1 MPAAKRS
8 LPPALTEGGA
18 GLLHA
23 GASGASRRSGEA
35 RKPVMQVVGLN
46 RFALDESFFLH
57 TGEDQRP
64 ECGDGFDVTL
74 SDGVHKLKCALS
86 TALNQLVYRGW
97 LQLHTLVRVESWR
110 NILDERALES
120 SVRLVVVTG
129 LCSADSTG
137 AAGDTEG
144 DYTAHFGEISPP
156 GAGLSWLP
164 AVVAPDDE
172 PETALTLPCPLLGK
186 RKHYLHLE
194 SNDVLLTDL
203 WAAQTLGNWEWVSGA
218 MAAPGGDED
227 GEAQRPDFDQ
237 LPTLSAA
244 LRSEEAEESQ
254 VQRHPNRPGPSSAGA
269 SSSSAS
275 ANGGRNVGG
284 RPARRGPPPDLLGR
298 VVQKMPLRFFGRLS
312 EERPLDYA
320 VYYTLVL
327 KDASTRPEAEG
338 TQVTLWNRMCELSYE
353 AVEVGDVLLV
363 KDYKW
368 SKRFLESGDPS
379 KGFVWEASVNTK
391 KPAGQLR
398 KLTSHEAS
406 QLATVGGA
414 ARLRDLPDPELKT
427 RQAMLAMF
435 VPGGG
440 APPADETADVLGVV
454 LRVLP
459 VHRRRRDAEQE
470 RSGQVSFERARWL
483 LLLTRGDGG
492 DDDPQEVPVLLNAAD
507 CGQSRFDALD
517 QSLHQKVLL
526 RGLRLQGFVDGGSGS
541 GGGGAAQ
548 PPSLWL
554 RSGARTRV
562 QTGDAI
568 PETVDHGEYDAVF
581 GWCTDEARSRRGAPP
596 PPPPRAPPVERT
608 PAPLAALLGKR
619 LPPLATL
626 RQSFPD
632 WERKQ
637 VLLRELAGAAA
648 ALHVREL
655 RPCLVQAYLVPR
667 EADAQLQLQQS
678 CADAPEGGLLLRA
691 SLRPLNPVGAGG
703 SGDGGAGTDVPE
715 VVAHLCD
722 ADGAGQGGGLWLSLW
737 RCAAVAAGQQ
747 PRLNVPKCT
756 RRSLATTLSKLK
768 SAPLVLAID
777 LYKPTNKPGFA
788 ELVAVHTPSA

>member
-1 MPAAKRS
+1 MPTTSKRS

-18 GLLHA
+18 SLLHA
-23 GASGASRRSGEA
+23 GAPGASRRSGEA

-57 TGEDQRP
+57 TGEEQRP
-64 ECGDGFDVTL
+64 ECGDGYDVTL

-86 TALNQLVYRGW
+86 TALNPLVYRGW

-129 LCSADSTG
+129 LCSADATG
-137 AAGDTEG
+137 AAGDADG
-144 DYTAHFGEISPP
+144 DYTAPFGEISPP
-156 GAGLSWLP
+156 GTGLSWLP

-186 RKHYLHLE
+186 RKHYLHLD

-203 WAAQTLGNWEWVSGA
+203 WAAQALGNWEWVSGVA
-218 MAAPGGDED
+218 SPGGGED

-244 LRSEEAEESQ
+244 LHSEEAEESQ
-254 VQRHPNRPGPSSAGA
+254 VQRHPSRPGPSSAGA
-269 SSSSAS
+269 SSSSAPV
-275 ANGGRNVGG
+275 GGRNVGG

-298 VVQKMPLRFFGRLS
+298 VVQKMPLRHFGRLS

-320 VYYTLVL
+320 VFFTLVL
-327 KDASTRPEAEG
+327 KDASTRREAEG
-338 TQVTLWNRMCELSYE
+338 TQVTLWNRMCELSYD
-353 AVEVGDVLLV
+353 AIEVGDVLLV

-379 KGFVWEASVNTK
+379 KGFVWEASVNTQ
-391 KPAGQLR
+391 KPAGQLL
-398 KLTSHEAS
+398 KLTMHEAS
-406 QLATVGGA
+406 QLSTVGGA

-435 VPGGG
+435 SAGGV
-440 APPADETADVLGVV
+440 PPADQTVDVMGVV

-470 RSGQVSFERARWL
+470 RSGQVSFERVRWV
-483 LLLTRGDGG
+483 LLLTRGDDG
-492 DDDPQEVPVLLNAAD
+492 DDDPQEVPVLLNAAE
-507 CGQSRFDALD
+507 CGRGFDTLD
-517 QSLHQKVLL
+517 QCLNQKLLL
-526 RGLRLQGFVDGGSGS
+526 RGLRLQGFVDGSDGGS
-541 GGGGAAQ
+541 AL
-548 PPSLWL
+548 PPLLWL

-568 PETVDHGEYDAVF
+568 PETINYGEYDAVF
-581 GWCTDEARSRRGAPP
+581 GWCTDEARSRRRAS
-596 PPPPRAPPVERT
+596 PPPRARPVERT
-608 PAPLAALLGKR
+608 PASLAALLGKR

-626 RQSFPD
+626 RRAFPD

-637 VLLRELAGAAA
+637 VLLRELVGAAA
-648 ALHVREL
+648 AMHVREL
-655 RPCLVQAYLVPR
+655 QPRLVQAFLVPR
-667 EADAQLQLQQS
+667 EADVQPS
-678 CADAPEGGLLLRA
+678 CTDAPEGGLLLRA
-691 SLRPLNPVGAGG
+691 SLRPLNLVGTGG
-703 SGDGGAGTDVPE
+703 SDDGGASGATDVPE

-722 ADGAGQGGGLWLSLW
+722 ADASGQGGGLWLSLW
-737 RCAAVAAGQQ
+737 RCAAVATGQQ
-747 PRLNVPKCT
+747 PRFNVPKCT
-756 RRSLATTLSKLK
+756 PRSVATALSKLK

-777 LYKPTNKPGFA
+777 LYKPTNKPAFA
-788 ELVAVHTPSA
+788 ELVAVHPPSA